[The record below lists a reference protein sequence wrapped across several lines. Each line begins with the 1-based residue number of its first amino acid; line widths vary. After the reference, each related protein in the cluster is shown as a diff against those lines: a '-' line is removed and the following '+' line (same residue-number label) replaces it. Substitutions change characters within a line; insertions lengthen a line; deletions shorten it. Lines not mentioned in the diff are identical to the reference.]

1 MTGADDVVVATANL
15 VKHYDHGLIRAVDG
29 VTLEA
34 RRGEIVAIVG
44 PSGCG
49 KTTLLSLIGALE
61 SPTSGEVW
69 IEGRPL
75 AEHRP
80 LHRLRART
88 VGFVFQLHNL
98 LPAMTLLENVEAATY
113 PLGIPRAAGRARA
126 LARLTD
132 LGLAH
137 RVHARP
143 AQLSGGERQR
153 GAIARAL
160 VNDPALVL
168 ADEPT
173 GNVDSAG
180 RTADP
185 RAAGR
190 RVPGAR
196 GDGPRGDAQPRRG
209 GGRRPRDP
217 HAGRRRRGDGSEEI
231 GQPAHHP
238 VQGAVPTI
246 GGFAPLA

>member
-69 IEGRPL
+69 IQGRPL

-98 LPAMTLLENVEAATY
+98 LPAMTLLENVEVATY

-173 GNVDSAG
+173 GNVDSRAG
-180 RTADP
+180 RQILELLVAGCRA
-185 RAAGR
+185 RAATVLVATHNLDVAAAAD
-190 RVPGAR
+190 RVVHMR
-196 GDGPRGDAQPRRG
+196 DGVVEGT
-209 GGRRPRDP
+209 
-217 HAGRRRRGDGSEEI
+217 
-231 GQPAHHP
+231 
-238 VQGAVPTI
+238 VQKK
-246 GGFAPLA
+246 